1 MDKSGNEIKYLDSMA
16 DMVDEY
22 LKSKAPVM
30 SPNHQLFEYTRRCL
44 PRIVPGK
51 TFEVGLVTISVTKN
65 PFIMRIYPDA
75 TELNNVAEELFTAM
89 NSGKSQEFFKAW
101 SGIKKYHIEI
111 DERLFMKNSSLCVDD
126 GRQFVGILCHEL
138 GHATYEDPKTLLETY
153 MTVRYVYDKTGVMMM
168 NKNPLVRKL
177 CLPMFLATS
186 TFKLVIKKSRNSA
199 RDEIMADSFVPVEYR
214 EDLIAYFDNHIL
226 NNVEVS
232 KFVTT
237 EEEYKNDQKTNCT
250 FSRNV
255 INNIKTR
262 RKILKSGFK
271 AQYDTE
277 ESPYLKAFVKNL
289 GSDAL
294 GYDVEADLTN
304 TVYENYVISC
314 FERDEAEFSRKSA
327 AVLEVADVT
336 PRDISILQ
344 IQAQDVDT
352 SEKKLFVVHTIYD
365 YLETLQAKKEK
376 ILKKCKGDI
385 DDAKRFTSQYDSQIE
400 QLNSILKQVM
410 NVDTS
415 GADRKYGL
423 FIKYPK
429 GYEG

>member
-16 DMVDEY
+16 NMVDEY
-22 LKSKAPVM
+22 LKSKAKVM
-30 SPNHQLFEYTRRCL
+30 SPNHQLFDYARRCL
-44 PRIVPGK
+44 SHIVPGK
-51 TFEVGLVTISVTKN
+51 TFDVNLITVSVTKN
-65 PFIMRIYPDA
+65 PFIMRIYPDG
-75 TELNNVAEELFTAM
+75 TELDNVAEELFTAM
-89 NSGKSQEFFKAW
+89 NSGKSKEFFKAW
-101 SGIKKYHIEI
+101 DGIKKYHIEV

-153 MTVRYVYDKTGVMMM
+153 LTVRYVYDKTGAMMM

-186 TFKLVIKKSRNSA
+186 TFKIVIKKSRNSA
-199 RDEIMADSFVPVEYR
+199 REEIMADSFVPMEYR
-214 EDLIAYFDNHIL
+214 EDLISYFDNHIL
-226 NNVEVS
+226 NSPEVS

-237 EEEYKNDQKTNCT
+237 EEEYKNEQKTNCT

-262 RKILKSGFK
+262 RKVLKSGFK
-271 AQYDTE
+271 TQYNTE
-277 ESPYLKAFVKNL
+277 ESPYLRAFVKKL
-289 GSDAL
+289 GADAL

-304 TVYENYVISC
+304 TVYESSVLFC
-314 FERDEAEFSRKSA
+314 FERDEAEFSRKTAS
-327 AVLEVADVT
+327 VMELSEVT

-344 IQAQDVDT
+344 VQVQDIDT

-365 YLETLQAKKEK
+365 YLETIQAKKEK
-376 ILKKCKGDI
+376 LLKKYNGNVE
-385 DDAKRFTSQYDSQIE
+385 DASRFTSQYDAQIE
-400 QLNSILKQVM
+400 QLNTILKKVM
-410 NVDTS
+410 DIDTS